1 MAENKRV
8 VILGGHG
15 KIALL
20 TTPKLVRAGWSV
32 DSLIRDPGQRDDV
45 AEAGANPVVLDIE
58 QADVDQL
65 AEAFSGAAAIV
76 FAAGAG
82 GGDPARTQAVDREA
96 AVRSMQAA
104 EQAGVPRYVMVSY
117 VRAETDIHRVD
128 PENSFYPY
136 AEAKHHADQHLRST
150 GLDYTIL
157 GPGGLTSEPATRKV
171 LLVDGA
177 GKSAERELTG
187 DDVATSRENVAE
199 AILHVLSTDA
209 AARRTFNFYD
219 GETPLEEALA

>member
-157 GPGGLTSEPATRKV
+157 GPGGLTSEPATGKV